1 MIHMLFLTLVL
12 QSSRV
17 FLNFMNKVA
26 NRLVLGFV
34 WLMIILGVEKM
45 IPNFQEKK
53 KSLVSMVDLFSDDL
67 GILIY
72 GTAQF

>member
-1 MIHMLFLTLVL
+1 MDFSSMIHMLFLTLVL

-26 NRLVLGFV
+26 KRLVLGFV

-53 KSLVSMVDLFSDDL
+53 ISGFHGRFVFR
-67 GILIY
+67 
-72 GTAQF
+72 